1 MMILDKEFLFFKK
14 YKVSIITV
22 IWFIL
27 AAIAVILEISRGR
40 DSINN
45 YLIYKGVFSHCIAQT
60 PIYIEYPLEY
70 EFTNHYG
77 PVFSLIIAPFALMP
91 DVMGCFL
98 WTILNALILFYAIR
112 KLPFSTTKQN
122 LVLSIGLIEMM
133 TASHNLQFNTM
144 LTGWIVL
151 SYIFVK
157 EEKDIWATLLVVAGF
172 YVKLYGIVGIVF
184 WLFSKHK
191 IKYIGYF
198 IWWFAVLFCL
208 PMLLSSPSYIQQSYW
223 DWFDTLVIKNKKNS
237 NAIANNFMQDISVMG
252 MIRRIFNIQQLKNF
266 YITVPAALMYV
277 LPFLRWKQFKY
288 EAFQLSYLAL
298 ALIGVVIFS
307 TSAESA
313 TYVIAMLGV
322 AIWFT
327 LQKENNKIAQVILI
341 FALIFTSLSPTDLF
355 PEYVRNNFIRPY
367 SLKALPC
374 FLVWLLLV
382 YQLIKKDFST
392 VNLNYE

>member
-1 MMILDKEFLFFKK
+1 M
-14 YKVSIITV
+14 
-22 IWFIL
+22 
-27 AAIAVILEISRGR
+27 
-40 DSINN
+40 
-45 YLIYKGVFSHCIAQT
+45 FSHCIAQT

-70 EFTNHYG
+70 DYTNHYG
-77 PVFSLIIAPFALMP
+77 PFFSLIIAPFALMP
-91 DVMGCFL
+91 NVIGCFL
-98 WTILNALILFYAIR
+98 WTTLNALILFFAIR

-144 LTGWIVL
+144 LTGWIIL
-151 SYIFVK
+151 SYVFVK

-191 IKYIGYF
+191 VKYIGYF

-223 DWFDTLVIKNKKNS
+223 DWFHTLIIKNKKNS

-252 MIRRIFNIQQLKNF
+252 MVRRIFNIQQLKNF
-266 YITVPAALMYV
+266 YITVPAALMYA
-277 LPFLRWKQFKY
+277 LPFLRWKQY
-288 EAFQLSYLAL
+288 EHKAFQLSYLAL

-327 LQKENNKIAQVILI
+327 LQKENDKIAQVILI
-341 FALIFTSLSPTDLF
+341 MALVFTSLSPTNLF
-355 PEYVRNNFIRPY
+355 PEYVRDNFIRPY

-374 FLVWLLLV
+374 FLVWLMLV
-382 YQLIKKDFST
+382 YQLLKKNFST